1 MNTNWKQD
9 PRLKTMN
16 SQKLSMLNDFANRVE
31 TTPKDQ
37 LLPTLLSLNA
47 EASQK
52 GIQFND
58 QETDLLISIMS
69 ANMDQNEKKRIESLR
84 MLSKNFMKRNTK

>member
-1 MNTNWKQD
+1 MNANWKQD

-16 SQKLSMLNDFANRVE
+16 PQKLSMLTEFAKRVE

-37 LLPTLLSLNA
+37 LLPTLLNLNA
-47 EASQK
+47 EASRK

-58 QETDLLISIMS
+58 QETDLLITIMS
-69 ANMDQNEKKRIESLR
+69 ANMGPNEQKRMDTLR
-84 MLSKNFMKRNTK
+84 MFSKNFMKRNSK